1 MSNPWNIHLLIF
13 FSTNFCTHSPGQLLL
28 RHREQLT
35 CALLLLFVV
44 LFTRLVSSCCF
55 EIRFL
60 NASLDELVRKCR
72 KKSVTVM
79 PNSTDLTFFF
89 LDLRIWTVVKI
100 RIFYF
105 FLSRTFYD
113 QFSSKNEA
121 SFLHKS
127 SCLSNR
133 WTVRF
138 FGYYPDFETNECRWR
153 RCRCLMWCNIEHWR
167 GFDSIKSVDLPV
179 SLYEGGEAA
188 KIGLFPSIFFTPFII

>member
-1 MSNPWNIHLLIF
+1 MSQKKR
-13 FSTNFCTHSPGQLLL
+13 HSY
-28 RHREQLT
+28 
-35 CALLLLFVV
+35 AK
-44 LFTRLVSSCCF
+44 
-55 EIRFL
+55 L
-60 NASLDELVRKCR
+60 NWSHF
-72 KKSVTVM
+72 
-79 PNSTDLTFFF
+79 FFF

-179 SLYEGGEAA
+179 SLYEGGRSCEDW
-188 KIGLFPSIFFTPFII
+188 IVSIDFFHSVHNLAVIIRQLLMCSFFVRLFIIYIYIFIYIHIYKLYLVFAFV